1 MGMLRMRLRT
11 VMSLTS
17 VGLAASVVAALGL
30 VQLRR
35 PESALASSTPVSAET
50 GGAVLAPYTFRDIAR
65 AASPGVVNIYTE
77 KIIKRS
83 EVPEALRQWFGD
95 DLFGSHA
102 ERQKQ
107 TSLGSGFVVDKE
119 GYVLTNRHV
128 VDGADEIRVSLPNR
142 HTYDAKLV
150 GKDART
156 DVALI
161 KIEPRETLTTLPLG
175 DSDRAE
181 VGEWV
186 MAIGSPFEMHGTVT
200 VGVVSY
206 KGRPMRLQEQGA
218 TSIEMIQTDAAI
230 NPGNSGGPLL
240 NTRGEVIGINT
251 LILTQRM
258 TAQSAGVGFAV
269 PINVARQI
277 LPQLKQK
284 GSVTRGWMGVSIADL
299 SEDLATTYGL
309 KGTKGAVIS
318 EVTPGSPAEKA
329 GVLAEDVV
337 LGVDGNELADSS
349 ALVEYVTARAP
360 GTSVRLRIWRA
371 KQEKTVSVTLGTFPD
386 EQAESASPAESR
398 KLRLGMALRELN
410 PALASELQLPRQT
423 RGLVATQVE
432 PGTAGDK
439 AGIRRGDVIL
449 SLDGQAIETLT
460 QFETAL
466 DTARTN
472 HLARLRVRRG
482 TAVFLAV
489 IKLE

>member
-1 MGMLRMRLRT
+1 MRLRT
-11 VMSLTS
+11 VMSLFS
-17 VGLAASVVAALGL
+17 VGLAASIVLALGF

-35 PESALASSTPVSAET
+35 PELALASSAQTGDASAP
-50 GGAVLAPYTFRDIAR
+50 GGVLAPYTFRDIAR

-95 DLFGSHA
+95 ELFGPHS
-102 ERQKQ
+102 EKQKQ
-107 TSLGSGFVVDKE
+107 SSLGSGFVIDKE
-119 GYVLTNRHV
+119 GYILTNRHV

-142 HTYDAKLV
+142 RTYDAKLV

-161 KIEPRETLTTLPLG
+161 KIEPREALTVLPLG
-175 DSDRAE
+175 DSDKAE

-251 LILTQRM
+251 LIVTQRM

-269 PINVARQI
+269 PVNVARQI

-284 GSVTRGWMGVSIADL
+284 GSVTRGWMGVSIGDL
-299 SEDLATTYGL
+299 SEDLATSYGL
-309 KGTKGAVIS
+309 KETKGAVVN

-329 GVLAEDVV
+329 GVQAEDVV
-337 LGVDGNELADSS
+337 LAIDGNELADSA
-349 ALVEYVTARAP
+349 ALVEYVTTRAP
-360 GTSVRLRIWRA
+360 GTSVRLRILRA
-371 KQEKTVSVTLGTFPD
+371 KEEKTVSVTLGTFPD
-386 EQAESASPAESR
+386 EQAEPASPAESR

-410 PALASELQLPRQT
+410 PALAAELDLPRET
-423 RGLVATQVE
+423 RGLVAAQVE
-432 PGTAGDK
+432 PGTVADK
-439 AGIRRGDVIL
+439 AGLRRGDVIL
-449 SLDGQAIETLT
+449 SLNGQAIETLS

-466 DTARTN
+466 DKVRAS